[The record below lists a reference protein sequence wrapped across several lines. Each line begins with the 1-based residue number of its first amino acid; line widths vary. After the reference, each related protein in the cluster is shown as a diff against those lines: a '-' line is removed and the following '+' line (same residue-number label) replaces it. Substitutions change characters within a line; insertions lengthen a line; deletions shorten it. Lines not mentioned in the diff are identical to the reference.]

1 MEEISKKE
9 LLNETGISYGQLYR
23 WKRGGLIPEEWF
35 IKRSAFTGQETFFP
49 RDRMLARV
57 KAILAL
63 KDTHSLDEIREG
75 LVSESTVFK
84 TREALLDMSEMDC
97 DFVERL
103 QAPEKITELNRESLA
118 AVIGL
123 YEMAARKGIEKDE
136 IAKLIDE
143 ALTTVAE
150 CTCPPTIMTLVDV
163 GGTWHFI
170 TAAQAVWVA
179 VDRGITFVD
188 TVQVADVVERIRARK
203 AEL

>member
-23 WKRGGLIPEEWF
+23 WKRDGLIPEEWF

-84 TREALLDMSEMDC
+84 TREALLDMSEMDW